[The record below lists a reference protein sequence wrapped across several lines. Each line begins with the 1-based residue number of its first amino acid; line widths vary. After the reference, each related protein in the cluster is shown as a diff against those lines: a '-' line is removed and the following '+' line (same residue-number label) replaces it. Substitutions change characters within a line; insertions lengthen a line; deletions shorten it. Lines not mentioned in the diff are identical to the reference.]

1 MKNTDIQLFNHE
13 TTSTCTRF
21 SWLKLVFSLWKSTAS
36 PVTVLVRQ
44 PAHCEQ
50 ISSHPTLKKTSEIQV
65 PQLDSRDKDDNDT
78 EDINQLNEKE
88 IDKDV
93 DNGDDD
99 LPCGEEVWLKHQFI
113 IQRHGQHI
121 QDVLITHFYLPFLL
135 NTLRVKGFQLLLPF
149 MWNYIFY
156 LIFLVELKG
165 RKVA

>member
-1 MKNTDIQLFNHE
+1 MKNTDRQLFNHE
-13 TTSTCTRF
+13 TTSTCTWL
-21 SWLKLVFSLWKSTAS
+21 SWLKLGFPLWKSTAS

-50 ISSHPTLKKTSEIQV
+50 ISSHPTLKKTSDIQV
-65 PQLDSRDKDDNDT
+65 PQLESRHKDDNDA
-78 EDINQLNEKE
+78 EDINELSEKE

-99 LPCGEEVWLKHQFI
+99 LPCGGEVWFKHQFI
-113 IQRHGQHI
+113 IQRHDQHI

-135 NTLRVKGFQLLLPF
+135 TTLRVKGFQLLPF

-156 LIFLVELKG
+156 LRFLVELKG